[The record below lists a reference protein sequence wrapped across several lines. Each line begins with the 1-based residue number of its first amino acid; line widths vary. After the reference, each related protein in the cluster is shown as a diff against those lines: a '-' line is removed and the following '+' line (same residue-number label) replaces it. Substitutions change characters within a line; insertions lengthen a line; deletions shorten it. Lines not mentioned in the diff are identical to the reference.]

1 MATNLK
7 IDFDELY
14 ISVFKNSDEVQL
26 LTEVESQFIKNYMK
40 TQEQNNDR
48 QKNNPNKKDT

>member
-14 ISVFKNSDEVQL
+14 KSVFKNSDEVQL
-26 LTEVESQFIKNYMK
+26 LTEVESRFVRDYMK
-40 TQEQNNDR
+40 PSMQMVVYPPEKTIKMES
-48 QKNNPNKKDT
+48 

>member
-14 ISVFKNSDEVQL
+14 KSVFKNSDEVQL
-26 LTEVESQFIKNYMK
+26 LTEVESRFVRDYMK
-40 TQEQNNDR
+40 PQDR
-48 QKNNPNKKDT
+48 HDKEKISTNPKSTA

>member
-14 ISVFKNSDEVQL
+14 KSVFKNSDEVQL
-26 LTEVESQFIKNYMK
+26 LTEVESRFVRDYIKP
-40 TQEQNNDR
+40 QDR
-48 QKNNPNKKDT
+48 HDKEKISTNPKSTA